1 MFVEC
6 SFYEQNTVSPQE
18 LQLRFQEYLEHEAKY
33 FLNPVKYFLHC
44 ISTRYNE
51 TVFWVKGTKHCSTMQ
66 ALKRFCHHLA
76 FGHF

>member
-1 MFVEC
+1 MFGFRKRSFNFKSLHIHMFVEC

-51 TVFWVKGTKHCSTMQ
+51 TVF
-66 ALKRFCHHLA
+66 
-76 FGHF
+76 